1 MTTIPVPTGKKF
13 EVSGTNVNGFIVT
26 VYKNENTEQPITEP
40 TTVPEE
46 ESTGESETSESTESA
61 EITENTEVTK
71 PPTAY
76 VAGQ

>member
-1 MTTIPVPTGKKF
+1 MSSIIDKII
-13 EVSGTNVNGFIVT
+13 NGFIVT

-61 EITENTEVTK
+61 EITENTEVTE

-76 VAGQ
+76 IAGQ